1 VPSSGWEGN
10 VPLVEKVK
18 KYFGTGGISLK
29 ESFPPP
35 RSANDIKEFL
45 IARLGARLKMRP
57 GHILTDETPF
67 DDLGI
72 NSLALVKFSLE
83 LEEWLSI
90 EIEPTLLIE
99 HSNIRE
105 LSLALDN
112 LRVNGCQSQSAQ

>member
-1 VPSSGWEGN
+1 

-18 KYFGTGGISLK
+18 KYFGSGGFSPK

-35 RSANDIKEFL
+35 TSADDIKKFL

-90 EIEPTLLIE
+90 DIEPTLLIE
-99 HSNIRE
+99 HTNIRE

-112 LRVNGCQSQSAQ
+112 LRANGCQSQSAQ